1 MPSGLRVML
10 ARRFSRLFWGRPDAY
25 FDSLK
30 SQAVWKPVTLELF
43 RRHLAG
49 QVEIGTYPVLDDAR
63 CRWGCID
70 IDEPSFDKATDVWS
84 VWRYYG
90 IASWIEA
97 SRSKG
102 YHVWVFADGWVPASV
117 MRDAGQWANRVAGNP
132 SKEVNPK
139 APAPWLTRKGLVN
152 TVRLPYS
159 GRAAPGRMT
168 MVDPESG
175 EALSLAAWLPQAE
188 ASLCPLA
195 GLRTLADAW
204 AKAQAQR
211 GPAVPVEDS
220 QRQASGKARGQDAW
234 QILNGQRQAQLG
246 ERDSQFFTMAN
257 LCHSLGD
264 PYELAL
270 RKIETAWREQVPNKW
285 DFPLD
290 HALDKVRRVYGR

>member
-1 MPSGLRVML
+1 ML
-10 ARRFSRLFWGRPDAY
+10 ASRFSRLFWGRSDAY
-25 FDSLK
+25 FDSLTVR
-30 SQAVWKPVTLELF
+30 AVWKPVTLELM

-70 IDEPSFDKATDVWS
+70 IDEPSWEKATDVWS
-84 VWRYYG
+84 VWHYYG

-102 YHVWVFADGWVPASV
+102 YHVWTFASTWVPASV
-117 MRDAGQWANRVAGNP
+117 MRDAGQWVNRLAGYP

-139 APAPWLTRKGLVN
+139 AAAPWLTRKGLVN

-159 GRAAPGRMT
+159 GRADPGRMT
-168 MVDPESG
+168 MVDPSTG
-175 EALSLAAWLPQAE
+175 EVLPLAVWLPQAE
-188 ASLCPLA
+188 ASLVPLA
-195 GLRTLADAW
+195 GLRPLAEAW
-204 AKAQAQR
+204 AKASAQER
-211 GPAVPVEDS
+211 QPMPLEAPE
-220 QRQASGKARGQDAW
+220 RQASGKARGQDAW
-234 QILNGQRQAQLG
+234 LILSGQRQAGVG

-257 LCHSLGD
+257 LCQSLGD